1 MDKYEDLI
9 EQYVEKF
16 DEGFPTFMAPG
27 GEEEHMEIIKNCL
40 KTGKSY
46 DPYTD
51 PILILMLTINKNYR
65 KESETL

>member
-27 GEEEHMEIIKNCL
+27 GEDEHMEIIKNYL

-51 PILILMLTINKNYR
+51 PDADY
-65 KESETL
+65 

>member
-27 GEEEHMEIIKNCL
+27 GEEEHICL
-40 KTGKSY
+40 L
-46 DPYTD
+46 YTS
-51 PILILMLTINKNYR
+51 P
-65 KESETL
+65 SP

>member
-27 GEEEHMEIIKNCL
+27 EERSIWKLL
-40 KTGKSY
+40 K
-46 DPYTD
+46 
-51 PILILMLTINKNYR
+51 IV
-65 KESETL
+65 

>member
-27 GEEEHMEIIKNCL
+27 GEEEHMEIIKKDQNQ
-40 KTGKSY
+40 

-51 PILILMLTINKNYR
+51 PDFDPYADY
-65 KESETL
+65 

>member
-27 GEEEHMEIIKNCL
+27 GEEEHMEIIKNV
-40 KTGKSY
+40 
-46 DPYTD
+46 
-51 PILILMLTINKNYR
+51 
-65 KESETL
+65 

>member
-40 KTGKSY
+40 KTGNCLL
-46 DPYTD
+46 YTSD
-51 PILILMLTINKNYR
+51 AAD
-65 KESETL
+65 E

>member
-1 MDKYEDLI
+1 
-9 EQYVEKF
+9 
-16 DEGFPTFMAPG
+16 MAPG

-51 PILILMLTINKNYR
+51 PDFDPYADY
-65 KESETL
+65 

>member
-51 PILILMLTINKNYR
+51 PDFDPYAKNYR

>member
-27 GEEEHMEIIKNCL
+27 EEEEHMEIIKNL
-40 KTGKSY
+40 ANY
-46 DPYTD
+46 DELFKD
-51 PILILMLTINKNYR
+51 W
-65 KESETL
+65 